1 MAWQHSTAER
11 RRAGPPLGLK
21 NLGNTCYLNSVLQC
35 LTYTP
40 PLAQFC
46 LSSQHSSLCKS
57 LVTNK
62 ERECPFC
69 IIERQIVRSL
79 SLDGSIDA
87 PSKILKCISLFAEH
101 FRSGRQ
107 EDAHEFLRYVID
119 ACHST
124 CVKLLKRLAS
134 GNEGRRKGACMVMK
148 QIFGGVLLS
157 QVKCLSCKEES
168 NKNDEIMDI
177 SLDLYESNSLKDAL
191 IRFFQPEVLDGSNKY
206 SCERCKNLS
215 IARKQMFLLR
225 APNVLVIQL
234 KRFEGIHGG
243 KIHRTIEFEE
253 VLELSNYMHKSAMDS
268 RSKYSLFGSIVHSGH
283 SPDSDI
289 TMLISSDQPQ
299 MSGNTSLPCNEVR
312 PTYSNL
318 KDASTCGSV
327 VGALEPLST
336 RVNQFSSSDGS
347 ISVLKNGKNSTNP
360 QIKIISLKNF
370 GTPRLISNGN
380 GKVEVN
386 TNERSNNATKS
397 PTIKTPKTPSEDN
410 TNATTFARKTMIVN
424 SGGIQNVPTKN
435 VKRDCPLSIS
445 HETNAASNS
454 TTGKSDTSVEDH
466 PAAKVNGQY
475 HLVSVRELNM
485 HDINKTVDLV
495 PSADKYSSLLDNGM
509 KQSPGELQ
517 KFIESLVTYARSALR
532 SCDWYSDVHDFM
544 RARKRLCTQGG

>member
-1 MAWQHSTAER
+1 
-11 RRAGPPLGLK
+11 
-21 NLGNTCYLNSVLQC
+21 
-35 LTYTP
+35 
-40 PLAQFC
+40 
-46 LSSQHSSLCKS
+46 
-57 LVTNK
+57 
-62 ERECPFC
+62 
-69 IIERQIVRSL
+69 
-79 SLDGSIDA
+79 
-87 PSKILKCISLFAEH
+87 
-101 FRSGRQ
+101 
-107 EDAHEFLRYVID
+107 
-119 ACHST
+119 
-124 CVKLLKRLAS
+124 
-134 GNEGRRKGACMVMK
+134 MVMK

-283 SPDSDI
+283 SPDSGHYYAYIKDSSGRWYCCND
-289 TMLISSDQPQ
+289 THISLSSSREVLSEKVYILFYLCSDQPQ